1 VSPPEVVVEC
11 RGAGSAGHGWRIARD
26 GQRIRSNRRSARG
39 QAAAGRHRTAKK
51 TSVAEL
57 RRTTPWLCRQGC
69 SASLSLTCIGSPPT
83 TPSRKPATAA
93 PQALAAAVLH
103 LTRRQRLRRMVPTVV
118 MPGEMG
124 VALALAMV
132 EEAGTAGG
140 KPLRRG

>member
-1 VSPPEVVVEC
+1 M
-11 RGAGSAGHGWRIARD
+11 
-26 GQRIRSNRRSARG
+26 
-39 QAAAGRHRTAKK
+39 
-51 TSVAEL
+51 
-57 RRTTPWLCRQGC
+57 
-69 SASLSLTCIGSPPT
+69 
-83 TPSRKPATAA
+83 
-93 PQALAAAVLH
+93 LH